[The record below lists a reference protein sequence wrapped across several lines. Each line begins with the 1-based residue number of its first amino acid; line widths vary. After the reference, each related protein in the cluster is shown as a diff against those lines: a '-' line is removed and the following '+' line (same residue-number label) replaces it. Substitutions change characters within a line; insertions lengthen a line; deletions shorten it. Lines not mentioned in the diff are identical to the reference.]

1 MPSTMNPACLL
12 CGLGFGNKP
21 LLDLHIR
28 EDHHQPVPR
37 AQDGHRDPGVT
48 RAAASRADG
57 PPHGH
62 DLASAPSRTAKT
74 TARTTRHRRRDGRAA
89 LRRGLRAV
97 RYISDELLRAS
108 GAVIRSAR
116 APQPRPQTP
125 VPPAGQARKARRRT
139 AADRA
144 DREDCLICRAGISF

>member
-108 GAVIRSAR
+108 GAVTRSAR
-116 APQPRPQTP
+116 AQPRPQTP

-139 AADRA
+139 VADRA